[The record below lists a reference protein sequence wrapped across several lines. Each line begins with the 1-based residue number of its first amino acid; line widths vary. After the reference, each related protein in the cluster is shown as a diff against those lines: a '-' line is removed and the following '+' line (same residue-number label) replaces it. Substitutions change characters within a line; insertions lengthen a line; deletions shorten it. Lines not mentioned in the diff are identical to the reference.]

1 MRIRGCEGRMERAI
15 SKAYVRKWAPS
26 WLPNC
31 VGLSENS
38 IWRKERKS
46 ISPSVPIP
54 LWSER
59 FVPHPISQVLILQLI
74 QAPLFVGERSWLGS
88 GSANSLKV
96 VQPTEAWTPAC
107 RESSVRPRGS
117 KEMCL
122 HCLLLQTATTSSTI
136 SGGSFQPVWL

>member
-1 MRIRGCEGRMERAI
+1 MKEGWRELFQRPTSDSGLLPGCLIVWDCLRILSGGKKEKAFPHRFPSLSGLRG
-15 SKAYVRKWAPS
+15 SS
-26 WLPNC
+26 L
-31 VGLSENS
+31 
-38 IWRKERKS
+38 
-46 ISPSVPIP
+46 
-54 LWSER
+54 
-59 FVPHPISQVLILQLI
+59 HPISQVLILQLI

-136 SGGSFQPVWL
+136 SGGSFQPIWL